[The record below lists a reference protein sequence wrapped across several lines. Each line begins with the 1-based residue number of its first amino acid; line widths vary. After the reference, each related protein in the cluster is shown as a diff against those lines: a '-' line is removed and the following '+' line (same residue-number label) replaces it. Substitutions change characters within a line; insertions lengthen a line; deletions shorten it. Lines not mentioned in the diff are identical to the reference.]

1 MPQKS
6 LCVATQHDLR
16 RVLLRSAIKKLFGSF
31 SRKRTRKFF
40 FVTFSKSGK
49 TLFFVTFKSTNYIL
63 PTKEKD
69 KMDKFL
75 RTEML
80 LGKEAVKKLNN
91 SRVAVFGIGGVGGY
105 ALEAL
110 VRAGVGEI
118 DIIDSDCVAP
128 SNINRQILATAQT
141 VGKMKVDV
149 AEARAM
155 EINPD
160 VKINKF
166 PIFYLPETASTFNFK
181 NYDYIIDAIDTVSG
195 KMELVKQANEVGTP
209 IICSM
214 GTGNKLDPTAF
225 EVTDIYKTS
234 VCPLAK
240 VMRSLCKKAG
250 IKHLKV
256 VYSKEQPITPHK
268 LENAEQKG
276 TVGRISPASCSFVP
290 PVAGFILAGEVIKD
304 LIKE

>member
-1 MPQKS
+1 M
-6 LCVATQHDLR
+6 
-16 RVLLRSAIKKLFGSF
+16 
-31 SRKRTRKFF
+31 
-40 FVTFSKSGK
+40 
-49 TLFFVTFKSTNYIL
+49 
-63 PTKEKD
+63 E
-69 KMDKFL
+69 KFL

-80 LGKEAVKKLNN
+80 LGTEAVEKLKN

-118 DIIDSDCVAP
+118 DIIDSDCVAT
-128 SNINRQILATAQT
+128 SNINRQILATTQT
-141 VGKMKVDV
+141 VGQLKVDI
-149 AEARAM
+149 AESRAK

-160 VKINKF
+160 VKINKY
-166 PIFYLPETASTFNFK
+166 PIFYLPETAETFDFR

-195 KMELVKQANEVGTP
+195 KMELVKRANDVGTP

-225 EVTDIYKTS
+225 EVADIHKTS

-240 VMRSLCKKAG
+240 VIRQNCKREG

-256 VYSKEQPITPHK
+256 VYSREIPATPHEV
-268 LENAEQKG
+268 ENAEQKG
-276 TVGRISPASCSFVP
+276 TAGRVSPASCSFVP
-290 PVAGFILAGEVIKD
+290 PVAGFILAGEVIRAIVEYNS
-304 LIKE
+304 LSKEINI